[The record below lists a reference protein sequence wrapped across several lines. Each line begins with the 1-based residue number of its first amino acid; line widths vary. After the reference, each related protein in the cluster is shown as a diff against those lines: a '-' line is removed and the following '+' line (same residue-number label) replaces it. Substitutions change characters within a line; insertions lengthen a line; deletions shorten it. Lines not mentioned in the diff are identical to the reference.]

1 MAEATAVVTEV
12 VTAEAT
18 GAVPTVAIIKEEDME
33 VVMAEATVEA
43 EIGTMVVEVV
53 DVAEVEA
60 EDVAEV
66 VGEDAVGVEEEVV
79 EEVAF
84 AINFRLENVLT
95 ATNASSDM
103 DRRFGCNFSYFTF
116 FGINRNNITMPV
128 VTNTHLF

>member
-1 MAEATAVVTEV
+1 VVTVV

-43 EIGTMVVEVV
+43 EIGIMVVEVV
-53 DVAEVEA
+53 DVAEVEEEA
-60 EDVAEV
+60 EDAAEV
-66 VGEDAVGVEEEVV
+66 VGEDAVGVEGEVV

-84 AINFRLENVLT
+84 AINFRLENVLM

-103 DRRFGCNFSYFTF
+103 NRRDLDDGSLQTTY
-116 FGINRNNITMPV
+116 ISS
-128 VTNTHLF
+128 LK